1 MKVEIL
7 PDLETLSRKAAEI
20 FLGLSEEYI
29 ARKGR
34 FAVAVSGGCT
44 PIRLYS
50 LLGSEDYRERIDWRY
65 VHFFWADER
74 FVPHDH
80 TESNYRVL
88 KENLLGRIPIPSENV
103 HAVGTDESSIST
115 SVRTYENEIKQFFKL
130 SENKLPEFDLILLG
144 MGEDGHTASLFTGT
158 EVLKEKD
165 RLVASVRDH
174 EHNYPR
180 ITLTLP
186 VINKAEN
193 IAFLISGKNKA
204 SVVKKVIQDKDACLP
219 ASLVEQEKGNL
230 FFLLDKDAGMFL
242 LGKV

>member
-1 MKVEIL
+1 M
-7 PDLETLSRKAAEI
+7 
-20 FLGLSEEYI
+20 
-29 ARKGR
+29 
-34 FAVAVSGGCT
+34 
-44 PIRLYS
+44 
-50 LLGSEDYRERIDWRY
+50 
-65 VHFFWADER
+65 HFFWADER

-103 HAVGTDESSIST
+103 HPVGTDESSISI
-115 SVRTYENEIKQFFKL
+115 SVRTYENEIKQFFQL

-144 MGEDGHTASLFTGT
+144 MGEDGHTASLFPGT
-158 EVLKEKD
+158 EVLKERD
-165 RLVASVRDH
+165 RLVASVRDQK
-174 EHNYPR
+174 HNYLR

-204 SVVKKVIQDKDACLP
+204 SVVKKVIHDKDACLP

-230 FFLLDKDAGMFL
+230 FFLLDEDAGMFL
-242 LGKV
+242 VGKM

>member
-1 MKVEIL
+1 MKVQIL
-7 PDLETLSRKAAEI
+7 PDLEALSRKAAEI
-20 FLGLSEEYI
+20 FVGLSEQYI

-34 FAVAVSGGCT
+34 FAVAVSGGST

-80 TESNYRVL
+80 TESNYRL
-88 KENLLGRIPIPSENV
+88 LRENLLGRIPIPSENV
-103 HAVGTDESSIST
+103 HPMGTDESSIST
-115 SVRTYENEIKQFFKL
+115 SVRTYENELKQFFKL

-144 MGEDGHTASLFTGT
+144 MGEDGHTASLFPET

-165 RLVASVRDH
+165 RLVASVRDQK
-174 EHNYPR
+174 HNYPR

-204 SVVKKVIQDKDACLP
+204 SVVKKVIQDEDACLP

-230 FFLLDKDAGMFL
+230 FFLLDEDAGMFL
-242 LGKV
+242 VGKV